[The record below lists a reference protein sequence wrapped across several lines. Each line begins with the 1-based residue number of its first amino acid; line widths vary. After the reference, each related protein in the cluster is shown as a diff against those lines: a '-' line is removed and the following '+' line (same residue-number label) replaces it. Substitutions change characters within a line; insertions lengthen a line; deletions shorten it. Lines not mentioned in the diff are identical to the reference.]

1 MELSEV
7 IFDLGIKGSRSHK
20 DYDTMVANWYIEEN
34 NPIPSLELCI
44 ETWNNVSII
53 RIREQRKLERI
64 IEVKEKAN
72 EILRLNYDWKV
83 SKQFTTN
90 YWTTEQ
96 FEVIKQ
102 EMQNIRIKSNQIE
115 NEILALNTLD
125 EVNNY
130 NIEF

>member
-1 MELSEV
+1 MQLSEV
-7 IFDLGIKGSRSHK
+7 IFHLGLKGSRTHR
-20 DYDTMVANWYIEEN
+20 DYNSMVSNWYIEEN
-34 NPIPSLELCI
+34 NPIPSYELCLD
-44 ETWNNVSII
+44 TWNNVTLPKITN
-53 RIREQRKLERI
+53 QRKLELI
-64 IEVKEKAN
+64 TEVKELAN

-90 YWTTEQ
+90 YWTSEQ